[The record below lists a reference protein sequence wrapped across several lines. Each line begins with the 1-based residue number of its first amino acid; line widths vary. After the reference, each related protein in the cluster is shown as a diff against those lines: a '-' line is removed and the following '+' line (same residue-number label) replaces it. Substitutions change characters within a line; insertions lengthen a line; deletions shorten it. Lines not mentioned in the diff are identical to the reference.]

1 MNNIHKCDALSTFD
15 QDTHSV
21 LSLIALLLT
30 LFIVHLSNVIVL
42 LNVWYEIPLHFPTA
56 FSTLLSLSP
65 LLFMTHFRYLLRY
78 VLHFMIQSKK
88 NSHGHLHKLVIEAN
102 ETERKR

>member
-30 LFIVHLSNVIVL
+30 HFIIHLSNVIVL

-56 FSTLLSLSP
+56 FSTLLSLSTLIYDSFQVFTP
-65 LLFMTHFRYLLRY
+65 ICAAFYDT
-78 VLHFMIQSKK
+78 IQK